1 VAGFEA
7 TRSIEGG
14 FDGARGVFWA
24 VLPSGRCGGASRFSL
39 MFRWHVIAAIAA
51 GEDPVGLSEHIG
63 FIGKI

>member
-1 VAGFEA
+1 VDL
-7 TRSIEGG
+7 T
-14 FDGARGVFWA
+14 ARVVFFWA

-51 GEDPVGLSEHIG
+51 GEDPVALAEHIG